1 MSTSDSFIIDVIR
14 TPIGKFGGS
23 LANIRTDDLAAHVIK
38 SLIDRNDFDPL
49 IIDDVIL
56 GCANQAGE
64 DNRNIARM
72 SLLLAGLP
80 ITVPGETINRLCSSG
95 MSAAIHAHR
104 SIQAGD
110 GDIFISGGVESMTR
124 GPWVI
129 SKSAKPF
136 GRDAE
141 MFDSSFGWRFIN
153 PKLNELYG
161 TDSMGQTAENLA
173 EKYDINRMD
182 QDEFAFNS
190 QQKAAKAQKCGRFEK
205 EINPIE
211 IHQKKSVSFY
221 FSNDEFI
228 KPNTTLEILNSLN
241 AVFKKNGSVTAGNSS
256 GINDGAAA
264 MIISSEDG
272 IKTHN
277 LNPLARIVSSAV
289 VGVEPSI
296 MGIGPVKAAN
306 KALEKANL
314 KMNQMDVIELNEAF
328 SSQSLACIRQ
338 WDLDDNDA
346 RINPN
351 GGAIALGHPLG
362 MSGARIMQTAALE
375 LNIQSKKYALVT
387 MCVGVGQ
394 GYAVIIE
401 NINI

>member
-1 MSTSDSFIIDVIR
+1 
-14 TPIGKFGGS
+14 
-23 LANIRTDDLAAHVIK
+23 
-38 SLIDRNDFDPL
+38 
-49 IIDDVIL
+49 
-56 GCANQAGE
+56 
-64 DNRNIARM
+64 M

-80 ITVPGETINRLCSSG
+80 ITVPGETVNRLCSSG
-95 MSAAIHAHR
+95 MSAVIHAHR

-110 GDIFISGGVESMTR
+110 GDVFISGGVESMTR

-129 SKSAKPF
+129 SKSSKPF

-161 TDSMGQTAENLA
+161 TESMGQTAENLA

-182 QDEFAFNS
+182 QDEFALNS
-190 QQKAAKAQKCGRFEK
+190 QQKAAKAQQCGRFEK

-211 IHQKKSVSFY
+211 IPQKKSASIY
-221 FSNDEFI
+221 FATDEFI
-228 KPNTTLEILNSLN
+228 KPNTTLEILSSLN

-264 MIISSEDG
+264 MVISSEDG
-272 IKTHN
+272 IKTHS

-296 MGIGPVKAAN
+296 MGIGPVMAAN

-328 SSQSLACIRQ
+328 SAQSLACIRQ
-338 WDLDDNDA
+338 WGLDDNDT

-351 GGAIALGHPLG
+351 GGAISLGHPLG
-362 MSGARIMQTAALE
+362 MSGTRIIQTAALE